1 MFLFSSVLQII
12 LLGISNGIKMN
23 ISDLPNEMILEIL
36 EKLPPREVVVNTS
49 KTSLLWRNLYAQYTV
64 RPKIQALAAQ
74 SRKFKRTIQDM
85 GWTGTDDEPQLILSL
100 YHTYE
105 YFTSKPLK
113 CPFLSILKYHSYFLQ
128 IPRFSLLGDWHRD
141 WMIQILI

>member
-1 MFLFSSVLQII
+1 
-12 LLGISNGIKMN
+12 MN
-23 ISDLPNEMILEIL
+23 INDLPNEMVLEIL

-49 KTSLLWRNLYAQYTV
+49 KTCLLWRNLYAQYTV

-105 YFTSKPLK
+105 DFTSKSHPLK
-113 CPFLSILKYHSYFLQ
+113 CPFLPIINSFLLFCRSQ
-128 IPRFSLLGDWHRD
+128 DSHCLGMGQNHRD
-141 WMIQILI
+141 PGD

>member
-1 MFLFSSVLQII
+1 MA
-12 LLGISNGIKMN
+12 MN
-23 ISDLPNEMILEIL
+23 INDLPVEMILEIL

-49 KTSLLWRNLYAQYTV
+49 KTCLLWRNLYAQYTV

-85 GWTGTDDEPQLILSL
+85 GWTGTDDEPQLILSI

-105 YFTSKPLK
+105 YFTSKSHT
-113 CPFLSILKYHSYFLQ
+113 F
-128 IPRFSLLGDWHRD
+128 
-141 WMIQILI
+141 

>member
-1 MFLFSSVLQII
+1 MA
-12 LLGISNGIKMN
+12 MN
-23 ISDLPNEMILEIL
+23 INDLPNEMILEIL

-49 KTSLLWRNLYAQYTV
+49 KTCLLWRNLYAQYTV
-64 RPKIQALAAQ
+64 RPKILALAAQ

-105 YFTSKPLK
+105 DFTSKSHPLK
-113 CPFLSILKYHSYFLQ
+113 CPFLLIIKTNSYFLQ
-128 IPRFSLLGDWHRD
+128 IPRFSLLMKLKEPQRSWRLK
-141 WMIQILI
+141 QERPSNCLICPWKTM